1 MPRTDARW
9 RRPGPQA
16 HPRAGRPVR
25 RGARSGRPGGRPV
38 RSVAFARSGWTV
50 WGLVLGVLLVCACPG
65 AFEGRGPGE
74 HARGQTAGEYRVLGG
89 RAMAGED
96 RVLAVGAGVSGAA
109 VGPFRPAAP
118 AVPAAVGTAATGPA
132 SGVPAAAGAAVGPVD
147 GESRTP
153 GCRDGSGAR
162 DGGMAP
168 AAPPRG
174 FAAGDLLAA
183 PHDGRGDASCAGWAA
198 WEPDPAGPERAP
210 PALVPPSPMDLSIL
224 RV

>member
-16 HPRAGRPVR
+16 HPRAARPVRPVR
-25 RGARSGRPGGRPV
+25 RGVGA
-38 RSVAFARSGWTV
+38 V
-50 WGLVLGVLLVCACPG
+50 WALVLGVLLVSACPG
-65 AFEGRGPGE
+65 AFEGRGADERAHGGG
-74 HARGQTAGEYRVLGG
+74 HVVAGAYRVL
-89 RAMAGED
+89 AAGT
-96 RVLAVGAGVSGAA
+96 GVSGAP
-109 VGPFRPAAP
+109 VGPSLPAAG
-118 AVPAAVGTAATGPA
+118 APAAV
-132 SGVPAAAGAAVGPVD
+132 VPAVGGSAVVVPAVAGVAVGPVD
-147 GESRTP
+147 GEPRTP

-174 FAAGDLLAA
+174 FAPGDLPAT
-183 PHDGRGDASCAGWAA
+183 PHDGRGDAFCAGWAA
-198 WEPDPAGPERAP
+198 WEPDPAGPKRAR

>member
-1 MPRTDARW
+1 M
-9 RRPGPQA
+9 
-16 HPRAGRPVR
+16 
-25 RGARSGRPGGRPV
+25 
-38 RSVAFARSGWTV
+38 AFARSGWTV

-65 AFEGRGPGE
+65 AFEGRGAGE

-109 VGPFRPAAP
+109 VGPFRRAAP

>member
-1 MPRTDARW
+1 MAY
-9 RRPGPQA
+9 
-16 HPRAGRPVR
+16 
-25 RGARSGRPGGRPV
+25 
-38 RSVAFARSGWTV
+38 ARSGWAV
-50 WGLVLGVLLVCACPG
+50 WALVLGVLLVCACP
-65 AFEGRGPGE
+65 AFEGRGAGE
-74 HARGQTAGEYRVLGG
+74 RAHGGGHRVAGEYRVLAADA
-89 RAMAGED
+89 R
-96 RVLAVGAGVSGAA
+96 VSGASA
-109 VGPFRPAAP
+109 APSRPAAGAATARP
-118 AVPAAVGTAATGPA
+118 PAAVG
-132 SGVPAAAGAAVGPVD
+132 PAAAGAAVVVPAVAGAAVGPAD

-174 FAAGDLLAA
+174 FAAGDLLST
-183 PHDGRGDASCAGWAA
+183 PHDGRGDAFCAGWAA

>member
-1 MPRTDARW
+1 M
-9 RRPGPQA
+9 
-16 HPRAGRPVR
+16 
-25 RGARSGRPGGRPV
+25 
-38 RSVAFARSGWTV
+38 AFARSGWTV

-65 AFEGRGPGE
+65 AFEGRGSGE
-74 HARGQTAGEYRVLGG
+74 RARGQTAGEH
-89 RAMAGED
+89 

-109 VGPFRPAAP
+109 VGPFRRAAP

-132 SGVPAAAGAAVGPVD
+132 SGVPAAAGAAVRPVD